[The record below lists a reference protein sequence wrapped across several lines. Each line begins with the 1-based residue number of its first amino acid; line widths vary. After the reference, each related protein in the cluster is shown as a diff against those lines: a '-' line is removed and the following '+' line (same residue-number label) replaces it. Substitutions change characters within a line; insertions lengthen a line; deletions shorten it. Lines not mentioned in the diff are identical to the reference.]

1 MDKIQKF
8 IDDMNNDLESRKR
21 GLETNPFEKQG
32 TFMELYPG
40 VAVKHPELLFLSE
53 GYYPNRD
60 KVDSANKAVVI
71 ARYKELQKDHD
82 YKQDMSM
89 KKAA

>member
-8 IDDMNNDLESRKR
+8 IDDMNSDLESRKR
-21 GLETNPFEKQG
+21 GLETNPFEKQA

-40 VAVKHPELLFLSE
+40 VAVKHPELLFLNE
-53 GYYPNRD
+53 NYYPNKD
-60 KVDSANKAVVI
+60 KVDIENKGVVI
-71 ARYKELQKDHD
+71 ARFEELKRERD